1 MRKYLKPSTFAICH
15 LGFSPKAQPCPQIQG
30 ASSAEITRVL
40 PSRSNP
46 KGRDACPY
54 LNSSKVLVSKKK
66 KKNNYSQNYLKS
78 LFNFS

>member
-66 KKNNYSQNYLKS
+66 KTQ
-78 LFNFS
+78 LFPKLS